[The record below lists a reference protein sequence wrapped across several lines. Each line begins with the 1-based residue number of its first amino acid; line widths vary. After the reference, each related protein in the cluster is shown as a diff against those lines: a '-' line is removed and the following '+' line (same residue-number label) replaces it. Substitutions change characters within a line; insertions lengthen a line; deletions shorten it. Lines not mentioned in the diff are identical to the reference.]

1 MVNNRL
7 RPGLWLVLGFFQCY
21 KSYRFEAKK
30 GGGSL
35 RIGVL
40 HSAGILRQLSENT
53 CLVYVNQRVDLA
65 IFHNFYPQLTFDL
78 IINNNNNSN
87 NSNINNNF
95 NNKTVKN
102 RKWARKMVILAKK
115 KAFNW
120 TCHCISLAITVLFL
134 SFTSYNIDLSCTSAV
149 LFQCFGLGKLQGI
162 SCP

>member
-65 IFHNFYPQLTFDL
+65 IFHNFHPQLTFDL

-87 NSNINNNF
+87 NNNINNNF

-115 KAFNW
+115 SIQLNV
-120 TCHCISLAITVLFL
+120 SLYFFSYHSFIFVVYFIQYRSVL
-134 SFTSYNIDLSCTSAV
+134 Y
-149 LFQCFGLGKLQGI
+149 I
-162 SCP
+162 SCLISMLRSGKVTRY